1 MKLTTYTIPWA
12 VILSISFA
20 DVISLRNYK
29 RSLSSAFGAKQRI
42 VVRRPFQQR
51 GSISQRNVIMDAIK
65 SGLQHGVD
73 EVQEEVNHHMPS
85 AHQIETKLL
94 RTKRNQDDI
103 QNGIPLIRKSDG
115 TNVNNAKAQFRR
127 QMRSRVAKRGE
138 QFSKRLIGIYTEGV
152 VPDYEEDAKDEK
164 SSETAEDEI
173 ENEINDEIP
182 DNEKDNVKGKAIPD
196 KKVSTESKSTQTGDE
211 IENEK
216 INDEIPDNEKENDKG
231 KALPDKKIST
241 ETKSTQTGE
250 DEIENE
256 KINDEIPDNEKD
268 NVRGKALPDTEEIS
282 TESKSTETEEDEVEN
297 ERINSETEQG

>member
-1 MKLTTYTIPWA
+1 MKLTTYTIPWT

-73 EVQEEVNHHMPS
+73 EVQEKVNHHMPS

-103 QNGIPLIRKSDG
+103 QNGIPLIRKRENDG
-115 TNVNNAKAQFRR
+115 TNVNNAKAAQFRT
-127 QMRSRVAKRGE
+127 QMRKRVAKRGE
-138 QFSKRLIGIYTEGV
+138 QFSKRLGIYTQEELL
-152 VPDYEEDAKDEK
+152 DYEENPKDKK

-173 ENEINDEIP
+173 EKEINDEIP
-182 DNEKDNVKGKAIPD
+182 DNEKDNVKGKA
-196 KKVSTESKSTQTGDE
+196 
-211 IENEK
+211 
-216 INDEIPDNEKENDKG
+216 
-231 KALPDKKIST
+231 LPDKKIST
-241 ETKSTQTGE
+241 ESKSTQTGE
-250 DEIENE
+250 DEIENG
-256 KINDEIPDNEKD
+256 KINDEIPDKEKD
-268 NVRGKALPDTEEIS
+268 NDKGKALPDTEETS
-282 TESKSTETEEDEVEN
+282 TESKSTETEEEEEVEN